1 MIIKRFYASD
11 MRQALRMVKE
21 ELGADAV
28 ILSNNSSGDGIEIVA
43 AKDYDERAVQ
53 KAMDEKEAAFDAR
66 VDKELTLEKKLK
78 FDQKLND
85 ASLDLNKSPKQAY
98 REEYSPQQLARD
110 AQQNIAKKQATKEPS
125 ETIRSTRKSRQ
136 TQKPQW
142 HEDPAIKAVRNEL
155 AMMRHEFRTQLNEL
169 SWADHARQNPVRID
183 IIRRLLDTGFSK
195 KLSVTLAETVTI
207 DTDIEQA
214 WLACLKLAS
223 NSIPILENDILEKG
237 GVLALVGPT
246 GVGKTTSIAKIAAR
260 FRMRHGAG
268 QLALITTDNYR
279 IGAHEQLSNFARIL
293 DVPMRVASTHE
304 ELQEALSDFIDK
316 RLVLIDTAGMSQRDL
331 RMTEQFD
338 LLSDEHFD
346 IKNFLVISATTEARA
361 MREVLKTFKGLK
373 TEGCILTKL
382 DETDC
387 PGSALSAIIEQQIP
401 VSFITDG
408 QRVPEDLHYADADEL
423 MSRFAQPAELSDEHD
438 VALSV
443 LLGEQSQHAYV

>member
-1 MIIKRFYASD
+1 MKIKRFYASD

-21 ELGADAV
+21 ELGPDAV

-53 KAMDEKEAAFDAR
+53 KAMDDKEAAFDER
-66 VDKELTLEKKLK
+66 IDKELKRGKKLK

-85 ASLDLNKSPKQAY
+85 VSVDLNKAPKQTY
-98 REEYSPQQLARD
+98 REEYTPQQLARD
-110 AQQNIAKKQATKEPS
+110 AQQKQAQGATEKKPREAVTATRASRPS
-125 ETIRSTRKSRQ
+125 QKS
-136 TQKPQW
+136 QW

-169 SWADHARQNPVRID
+169 SWADHTRQNPVRID

-207 DTDIEQA
+207 ETDIEQA

-223 NSIPILENDILEKG
+223 NSIPVLENDVLENG
-237 GVLALVGPT
+237 GVLAMLGPT
-246 GVGKTTSIAKIAAR
+246 GVGKTTTIAKIAAR
-260 FRMRHGAG
+260 FRMRHGSG

-304 ELQEALSDFIDK
+304 ELQDALSDFIDK

-331 RMTEQFD
+331 RITEQFE
-338 LLSDEHFD
+338 LLSDKHFD

-361 MREVLKTFKGLK
+361 MREVLKTFEGLK

-387 PGSALSAIIEQQIP
+387 PGSALSAIIEEQIP
-401 VSFITDG
+401 VSFVTDG

-423 MSRFAQPAELSDEHD
+423 MSRFAQPIELSDEHD

-443 LLGEQSQHAYV
+443 LLGGQSQHAYV